1 MIACQD
7 EDVELEEESEERDV
21 ELEEDVEVLS
31 RSERLALLKKK
42 GLNKF
47 ETRLVT
53 NLFILEEEVQKIRSN
68 FSQLIKSKVK
78 TFNES
83 MKEGRETAT
92 NKIYLNCLELLEN
105 FENQKKIN
113 KEDLL
118 TEITICLNDIENDC

>member
-1 MIACQD
+1 MGF
-7 EDVELEEESEERDV
+7 SGTGFTPKP
-21 ELEEDVEVLS
+21 EVPKQWTYVP
-31 RSERLALLKKK
+31 EPY
-42 GLNKF
+42 
-47 ETRLVT
+47 
-53 NLFILEEEVQKIRSN
+53 
-68 FSQLIKSKVK
+68 VK

-92 NKIYLNCLELLEN
+92 NKIYLNCLELLGN